1 MSARG
6 KAVRRGMPPDPNLE
20 KRVALL
26 KRDGP
31 ERIILFGSRA
41 RGEADPWSDHDIIVI
56 KRTDQPFM
64 ERLREIVPYLVEF
77 ERPAEILTPPRS
89 SSACRKPASGGWCG
103 MKG

>member
-6 KAVRRGMPPDPNLE
+6 GSGAPGMPPDPNPE
-20 KRVALL
+20 KGVALL
-26 KRDGP
+26 KRYGP
-31 ERIILFGSRA
+31 ERIILFRSRA
-41 RGEADPWSDHDIIVI
+41 RGEADPRSDYDVI

-64 ERLREIVPYLVEF
+64 GRLREMVPYLVEF

-89 SSACRKPASGGWCG
+89 SSVCRRPASGGLCG